1 MNLQDPYL
9 SITVYR
15 YEFINS
21 LQKTCGCW
29 DKCWDKGQSRTDCGV
44 GAFCLEELSGAI
56 ALNFVESVPM
66 IDNRMRRVK
75 HIACIAE
82 VPWSPFLAALKFD
95 KRS

>member
-1 MNLQDPYL
+1 MNLQGSPL
-9 SITVYR
+9 GITVYR

-21 LQKTCGCW
+21 LQKTCGFRIP
-29 DKCWDKGQSRTDCGV
+29 DQRT
-44 GAFCLEELSGAI
+44 EQNELQGGMHVVFKETSGAI